1 MSVKYVCVH
10 VCECAWRARM
20 CVGGQGNVCVEC
32 VCMHV
37 CMAGKCMCG
46 VCVCVYGREMC
57 MCVQSMC
64 MYMVGKQR
72 GGLLKILQPTTPS
85 SVALLI
91 NNITS
96 YHKQYLL
103 IFIIITDN
111 TYAN

>member
-1 MSVKYVCVH
+1 
-10 VCECAWRARM
+10 M
-20 CVGGQGNVCVEC
+20 CGG
-32 VCMHV
+32 
-37 CMAGKCMCG
+37 AGKCVCGMCVYACVYG
-46 VCVCVYGREMC
+46 REMYVWSVCVCVYGREMC